1 MIAAGRLR
9 ANYTVGGAMIEALER
24 RGFKRLGG

>member
-1 MIAAGRLR
+1 MIAAARELH
-9 ANYTVGGAMIEALER
+9 TVGGAMIEALER

>member
-9 ANYTVGGAMIEALER
+9 ANDAVGGEMIEALER
-24 RGFKRLGG
+24 RGF